1 MYNVRGTFTN
11 QRKYSQHGFHQLLEL
26 ARVKALDT
34 IEIENQVK
42 ARVKKMETAA
52 KGGSWG
58 KFLDA
63 ADFIAGFTPT
73 FFDDAVIG
81 TAKSI
86 NYDKLRAKAV
96 GGIDTSNV
104 QFLGQAAKDASLKM
118 KELSKKNLEKL
129 KFSNTIGDVG
139 IDLMFKAVMESDAVQ
154 DKLEGYRKV
163 ETGPGGEE
171 IFTKNQEK
179 YYHPGGDTT
188 KEAVKITSE
197 NIKTETIP
205 FKERINPK
213 NWGELLKGKEG
224 DDGLLKTFGKEFKSY
239 LSKGPRK
246 YEEENLLSMTKGQL
260 TGSDYLE
267 LIKLGFG
274 GGDAGDIMSW
284 LQRELPQL
292 DLEDK

>member
-42 ARVKKMETAA
+42 ARVKKMEKAA

-86 NYDKLRAKAV
+86 NYDKLRARAV

-104 QFLGQAAKDASLKM
+104 QFLGQAAKDASFKM
-118 KELSKKNLEKL
+118 KELSKKHLDKL

-154 DKLEGYRKV
+154 DKLESYRKV

-171 IFTKNQEK
+171 IKINSKGEKFYYPVENPTKAALIK
-179 YYHPGGDTT
+179 P
-188 KEAVKITSE
+188 E

-213 NWGELLKGKEG
+213 NWGELLKG

-239 LSKGPRK
+239 LSKGPKK

-260 TGSDYLE
+260 TANDYL
-267 LIKLGFG
+267 KLSMLGL
-274 GGDAGDIMSW
+274 GGDAGDIWSYIT
-284 LQRELPQL
+284 EKFPEL
-292 DLEDK
+292 DLKDKE

>member
-42 ARVKKMETAA
+42 ARVKKMERAA

-154 DKLEGYRKV
+154 DKLESYRKV

-171 IFTKNQEK
+171 IFTNSNQEK
-179 YYHPGGDTT
+179 YYYPVENPT
-188 KEAVKITSE
+188 KAALIKPE

-246 YEEENLLSMTKGQL
+246 YKEESLLSMTKGQL

-267 LIKLGFG
+267 LIKLGLG
-274 GGDAGDIMSW
+274 AGDAGDIISY

-292 DLEDK
+292 NLEDE

>member
-34 IEIENQVK
+34 IEIENQVE
-42 ARVKKMETAA
+42 ARVKKMEKAA

-104 QFLGQAAKDASLKM
+104 QFLGQAAKDASFKM

-154 DKLEGYRKV
+154 DKLESYRKV

-213 NWGELLKGKEG
+213 NWGELLKG

-260 TGSDYLE
+260 TPHQYFQLAM
-267 LIKLGFG
+267 LGLG
-274 GGDAGDIMSW
+274 GGDAGDIWSYIT
-284 LQRELPQL
+284 EKFPEL